1 MFKAYV
7 TIDLDSSIYK
17 AIVEGTQLLNTKINT
32 ERFEAGKSVV
42 NIREEYYLRM
52 ALAAYNE
59 SLKCEITKE
68 NFN

>member
-17 AIVEGTQLLNTKINT
+17 AIVEGTQLLNDKVNT
-32 ERFEAGKSVV
+32 ARLESGRPIV
-42 NIREEYYLRM
+42 NVREDYYLRS

-59 SLKCEITKE
+59 SLRNEMIKE

>member
-17 AIVEGTQLLNTKINT
+17 AIVEGTQLLNAKVNT
-32 ERFEAGKSVV
+32 ARFESGRPVV
-42 NIREEYYLRM
+42 NIREDYYLRS

-59 SLKCEITKE
+59 SLRNEMSKE